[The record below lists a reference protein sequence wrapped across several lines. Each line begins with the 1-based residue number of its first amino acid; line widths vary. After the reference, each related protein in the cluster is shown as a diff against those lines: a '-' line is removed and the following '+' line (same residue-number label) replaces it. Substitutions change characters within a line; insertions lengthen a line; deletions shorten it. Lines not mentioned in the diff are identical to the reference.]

1 MNQKR
6 HAVWLLKKQSHME
19 KINDMKNI
27 SYYIGRK
34 HADYF
39 PPSSLE
45 TNLSQLLG
53 EVNSGK
59 TQIPEFQ

>member
-1 MNQKR
+1 MII
-6 HAVWLLKKQSHME
+6 SH
-19 KINDMKNI
+19 
-27 SYYIGRK
+27 
-34 HADYF
+34 
-39 PPSSLE
+39 SSLE